1 MVALYQKK
9 INQYE
14 MTAQT
19 TVIEFFN
26 GGSDKTFFDTIR
38 KTGTENLNR
47 FVSDIWPSLQH
58 NRYIRHEEFDY
69 CLVDDTR
76 VLLKVDYISQE
87 PNGTLVIT
95 DWKTGIEQ
103 EENSINKLQMQVYA
117 LWAGKYFQKDITDIR
132 CELAYLKTGSI
143 IPYTCTVDDL
153 QELQILIT
161 GEFRD
166 MNRTYDSEE
175 YPPKPGLFTCND
187 CAFKTICP
195 GIKM

>member
-1 MVALYQKK
+1 MKDLTPKNALQGKVVHEILEEEIKNSTGKEPDLDGMVARYQKK

-38 KTGTENLNR
+38 KTWTENQNR

-58 NRYIRHEEFDY
+58 NRYIRHEGFDY
-69 CLVDDTR
+69 CLVDNTR

-87 PNGTLVIT
+87 PDGTLVIT

-117 LWAGKYFQKDITDIR
+117 LWAGKYFRSYADR
-132 CELAYLKTGSI
+132 
-143 IPYTCTVDDL
+143 
-153 QELQILIT
+153 
-161 GEFRD
+161 
-166 MNRTYDSEE
+166 
-175 YPPKPGLFTCND
+175 PPKKL
-187 CAFKTICP
+187 
-195 GIKM
+195 